1 MESLLKEEI
10 LRITEMMEIQNPN
23 KSDYKACQRFS
34 GSPQKMLV
42 CKKIMSLKSWLF
54 RDSGLG
60 LMKIIDQKKKN
71 LETDIPENLKKK
83 FVDGANFL
91 HTIGK
96 IDQKEL
102 DRFIERHVKKKKQVY
117 IDGVWQPI
125 NKLNTN
131 YYDLAELLTDMI
143 YRGGERAKPTI
154 QHIIS
159 DPEKGL
165 LKLKP
170 YIVRLIDNYFV
181 NSEELN
187 DYTKNT
193 LGNTREGEA
202 AEAKVKEV
210 LEEFGF
216 KTEYEGG
223 NGDMIDMVYGTDLIM
238 TSPKYGTKTIQV
250 KNTEKSWN
258 RSDKY
263 EYVDWVVIANPFTIY
278 DNKTKEKIEL

>member
-1 MESLLKEEI
+1 MENLLNEEI
-10 LRITEMMEIQNPN
+10 LRIAEMMEIPSPN
-23 KSDYKACQRFS
+23 ESDYKACQRFS

-54 RDSGLG
+54 QDSGLG
-60 LMKIIDQKKKN
+60 LMKIIDEKKKN

-83 FVDGANFL
+83 FVDGANLL

-102 DRFIERHVKKKKQVY
+102 DRFIDRHVKKKKQVY
-117 IDGVWQPI
+117 IDGEWQPI

-131 YYDLAELLTDMI
+131 YYDLAELLTEMI

-165 LKLKP
+165 LKIKP
-170 YIVRLIDNYFV
+170 YIVRLINNYFV
-181 NSEELN
+181 SSEELN

-193 LGNTREGEA
+193 IKKSKEGEA
-202 AEAKVKEV
+202 AESKVKGV

-223 NGDMIDMVYGTDLIM
+223 NGDMIDMVFGTDLIM
-238 TSPKYGTKTIQV
+238 TSPKHGTKTIQV
-250 KNTEKSWN
+250 KSNEYSWN
-258 RSDKY
+258 RSDEYKY
-263 EYVDWVVIANPFTIY
+263 IDWVVIANPFTIY